1 MNERKPRI
9 SPKGLLFITL
19 FNSILGLSVLF
30 PILAPLGR
38 ELGLTELQV
47 GSLSASYALM
57 QVLVSPAWGRL
68 SERIGRKRVLMSGV
82 LGFGVSFLC
91 FALIADFGHRA
102 RVSTPALF
110 AALLVTR
117 LIGGAFSS
125 ATLPT
130 AQAYMADMTG
140 RRDRTAGMALIGAA
154 FGLGVIFGPLI
165 GAAFSLLSLLAA
177 VYFSASIAF
186 LNAAFVWFFL
196 PESKRMLGGEVPPSS
211 TSQVARLVWPL
222 MAIGFTLS
230 LASVAMEQTISFY
243 YQDRLKLSNHDTPR
257 TVGLALGVYGLVAVF
272 TQGFLIRR
280 YKWSALRLMALGM
293 PIALVGY
300 ALLIFAHRFGVLTL
314 ALGTQAFGQSL
325 AVPGVTAGMSL
336 RVTED
341 EQGIVAGLNS
351 SALGFG
357 RMLGPLAG
365 TGLYELRAEYPYLLS
380 AGLLVIVML
389 TLTVNAGLRQSLGR
403 DHV

>member
-1 MNERKPRI
+1 MSRASVPR
-9 SPKGLLFITL
+9 LLFITL

-38 ELGLTELQV
+38 ELGLSELQV

-68 SERIGRKRVLMSGV
+68 SERIGRKPVLLTGV
-82 LGFGVSFLC
+82 LGFGVSFLG
-91 FALIADFGHRA
+91 FALLADWGGRAHWPTPVLFG
-102 RVSTPALF
+102 
-110 AALLVTR
+110 ALLAAR
-117 LIGGAFSS
+117 LLGGAFSS

-140 RRDRTAGMALIGAA
+140 RRDRTAGMAMIGAA

-165 GAAFSLLSLLAA
+165 GAAFSLISLLAA
-177 VYFSASIAF
+177 VYFSAGIAF
-186 LNAAFVWFFL
+186 LNFAFVWFFL
-196 PESKRMLGGEVPPSS
+196 PESERRASEEAPKS
-211 TSQVARLVWPL
+211 TAHVARLVWPL
-222 MAIGFTLS
+222 LAVGFTLS

-243 YQDRLKLSNHDTPR
+243 YQDRLQLSNQATPR
-257 TVGLALGVYGLVAVF
+257 TVGMALGVYGVVAVF
-272 TQGFLIRR
+272 TQGFLVRR
-280 YKWSALRLMALGM
+280 YKWSPLRLMAIGM
-293 PIALVGY
+293 PV
-300 ALLIFAHRFGVLTL
+300 ALLGYSLLVFADRFALLTL
-314 ALGTQAFGQSL
+314 ALAAQAFGQSL

-336 RVTED
+336 GVSED

-365 TGLYELRAEYPYLLS
+365 TGLYEIRAEYPYVLS
-380 AGLLVIVML
+380 SVLIVIVML
-389 TLTVNAGLRQSLGR
+389 SVMANRGLRHSLR
-403 DHV
+403 SDAA

>member
-1 MNERKPRI
+1 M

-38 ELGLTELQV
+38 ELGLSELQV

-57 QVLVSPAWGRL
+57 QVLVSPSWGRL
-68 SERIGRKRVLMSGV
+68 SERIGRKRVLLTGI

-102 RVSTPALF
+102 HLATPVLF
-110 AALLVTR
+110 GALLATR
-117 LIGGAFSS
+117 LVGGAFSS

-140 RRDRTAGMALIGAA
+140 RHDRTAGMALIGAA

-165 GAAFSLLSLLAA
+165 GAAFSLISLLAA
-177 VYFSASIAF
+177 VYFSASVAF
-186 LNAAFVWFFL
+186 LNFAFVWSFL
-196 PESKRMLGGEVPPSS
+196 PESKRLTGGEPPKT
-211 TSQVARLVWPL
+211 TSHVARLVWPL
-222 MAIGFTLS
+222 LAIGFTLS

-243 YQDRLKLSNHDTPR
+243 YQDRLQLSNHATPR
-257 TVGLALGVYGLVAVF
+257 TVGMALGVYGLVAVF
-272 TQGFLIRR
+272 TQGFLVRR
-280 YKWSALRLMALGM
+280 YKWSALRLIVTGM
-293 PIALVGY
+293 PIALCGY

-314 ALGTQAFGQSL
+314 ALGAQAFGQSL
-325 AVPGVTAGMSL
+325 AVPGVTAAMSL
-336 RVTED
+336 GVSED
-341 EQGIVAGLNS
+341 DQGVVAGLNS
-351 SALGFG
+351 STLGFG

-365 TGLYELRAEYPYLLS
+365 TGLYELRAEYPYMLS
-380 AGLLVIVML
+380 CALLVIVML
-389 TLTVNAGLRQSLGR
+389 ALGANRGLRQTLLR
-403 DHV
+403 DPA

>member
-1 MNERKPRI
+1 M

-38 ELGLTELQV
+38 ELGLSELQV

-57 QVLVSPAWGRL
+57 QVLVSPSWGRL
-68 SERIGRKRVLMSGV
+68 SERVGRKRVLLTGV
-82 LGFGVSFLC
+82 LGFGVSFLA
-91 FALIADFGHRA
+91 FALIADFGGRA
-102 RVSTPALF
+102 HLPTPILF
-110 AALLVTR
+110 ACLLAAR
-117 LIGGAFSS
+117 LVGGGFSS

-165 GAAFSLLSLLAA
+165 GAAFSLVSLLAA
-177 VYFSASIAF
+177 VYFSASVAF
-186 LNAAFVWFFL
+186 LNAVFVWFFL
-196 PESKRMLGGEVPPSS
+196 PESKRLLSADSPNAARH
-211 TSQVARLVWPL
+211 VAGMVWPL
-222 MAIGFTLS
+222 LTMGFTLS

-243 YQDRLKLSNHDTPR
+243 YQDRLHLSNHDTPR
-257 TVGLALGVYGLVAVF
+257 TVGMALGIYGLVAVF
-272 TQGFLIRR
+272 TQGFLVRR
-280 YKWSALRLMALGM
+280 YKWSPLRLMLLGM
-293 PIALVGY
+293 PIAFSDYL
-300 ALLIFAHRFGVLTL
+300 LLIFAHRFGVLTL
-314 ALGTQAFGQSL
+314 ALAAQAFGQSL

-336 RVTED
+336 GVSED
-341 EQGIVAGLNS
+341 DQGVVAGLNS

-365 TGLYELRAEYPYLLS
+365 TGLYEIRAEYPYVLS
-380 AGLLVIVML
+380 CVLILIVLFGLFA
-389 TLTVNAGLRQSLGR
+389 NGRLRHSLR
-403 DHV
+403 SDSA